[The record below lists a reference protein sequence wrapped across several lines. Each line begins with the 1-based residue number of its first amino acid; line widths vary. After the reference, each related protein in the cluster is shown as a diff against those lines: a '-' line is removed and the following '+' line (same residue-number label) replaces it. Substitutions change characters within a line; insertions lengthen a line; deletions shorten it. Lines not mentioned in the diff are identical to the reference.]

1 LNPFALEADIS
12 GTDSPAARRNNH
24 LRCDRQLSFKE
35 LSPMSSGWILLGII
49 VVIAL
54 FIFAAYNRLVALSQR
69 VSQAFAD
76 IDVQLKQRHD
86 LIPNLVETV
95 KGYASHERGT
105 LDDVIKARNSAM
117 SAQGPAQVSAA
128 ENQLSGALGRL
139 IALSEAYPDLKANT
153 NFQQLQTELS
163 DIENKIAA
171 SRRFFNNAVQE
182 YNTGIQQLP
191 AALFAGA
198 LGFTR
203 KDFFDLGEQR
213 GQLEQAPSVKF

>member
-1 LNPFALEADIS
+1 
-12 GTDSPAARRNNH
+12 
-24 LRCDRQLSFKE
+24 
-35 LSPMSSGWILLGII
+35 MSSGWILLGVV

-54 FIFAAYNRLVALSQR
+54 FAFAAYNRLVALSQR

-95 KGYASHERGT
+95 KGYATHERGT
-105 LDDVIKARNSAM
+105 LDDVIKARNAAM
-117 SAQGPAQVSAA
+117 AAQGPAQISAA
-128 ENQLSGALGRL
+128 EGQLTGALGRL
-139 IALSEAYPDLKANT
+139 IALSEAYPDLKANA
-153 NFQQLQTELS
+153 NFQQLQSELS

-203 KDFFDLGEQR
+203 KEFFDLGEAR